1 MSNNEKVIS
10 GKCCHFYISWYQ
22 WYWTKCLEK
31 HHVNYVLWWDFS
43 WQFGDIMHWREDR
56 SDQKSSTYCLVGS
69 REASVLLDLLSGATC
84 LEYESQSVAW
94 RKHRP
99 CAWVI
104 SWILLATKL
113 PQDLL
118 IEKNLRN
125 AMSQKDFFRPHIITR
140 HSPGQRAWH
149 NFATYLL
156 FFRISVQMIRQIN
169 NNMCPAMILSW

>member
-1 MSNNEKVIS
+1 MFGSLISSSKRYSCYIFWLILILLTKMPVRAPYWLCFNNLSKWFV
-10 GKCCHFYISWYQ
+10 
-22 WYWTKCLEK
+22 
-31 HHVNYVLWWDFS
+31 
-43 WQFGDIMHWREDR
+43 DITHCREERTDK
-56 SDQKSSTYCLVGS
+56 KSSTFCFVGS

-94 RKHRP
+94 RKHQP